1 MNGIANERLGQSLQA
16 VEQAFSDFF
25 QPGQSMENR
34 RKDSETMRS
43 IVAEILFVL
52 QSDKKDAD
60 FIPHVLMEKEKHE
73 WSECELLSEALINE
87 YHVPK
92 NAALAVTML
101 AWCKYLLRTDLDAVV
116 IWAEQVWNVTNP
128 DVSPSTVAQEGIA
141 RFQDFISQC
150 GLSVT
155 LREYGLRNFDSRR
168 VAFRIART
176 DAVEVPTESD
186 IQAIYELAKG

>member
-1 MNGIANERLGQSLQA
+1 M
-16 VEQAFSDFF
+16 
-25 QPGQSMENR
+25 
-34 RKDSETMRS
+34 
-43 IVAEILFVL
+43 
-52 QSDKKDAD
+52 
-60 FIPHVLMEKEKHE
+60 LMEKEKHE

>member
-16 VEQAFSDFF
+16 FEQAFSDFF

-73 WSECELLSEALINE
+73 WSGCELVSEALLNE
-87 YHVPK
+87 YHVPE
-92 NAALAVTML
+92 NAALAVTRL

-128 DVSPSTVAQEGIA
+128 DGSPSTVAQEGIA
-141 RFQDFISQC
+141 RIPEV
-150 GLSVT
+150 LLTVH
-155 LREYGLRNFDSRR
+155 
-168 VAFRIART
+168 T
-176 DAVEVPTESD
+176 D
-186 IQAIYELAKG
+186 

>member
-1 MNGIANERLGQSLQA
+1 M
-16 VEQAFSDFF
+16 
-25 QPGQSMENR
+25 
-34 RKDSETMRS
+34 
-43 IVAEILFVL
+43 
-52 QSDKKDAD
+52 
-60 FIPHVLMEKEKHE
+60 
-73 WSECELLSEALINE
+73 
-87 YHVPK
+87 PK

-116 IWAEQVWNVTNP
+116 IWAEQVWNVTNR
-128 DVSPSTVAQEGIA
+128 DISQSTVAQEGIA

-168 VAFRIART
+168 VALRIAQT
-176 DAVEVPTESD
+176 DVVEVPTESD

>member
-16 VEQAFSDFF
+16 FDRLFRFFSSRGRVWKTGEKTVI
-25 QPGQSMENR
+25 QCVR
-34 RKDSETMRS
+34 
-43 IVAEILFVL
+43 LL
-52 QSDKKDAD
+52 QKSYLCCRGTKNDAD
-60 FIPHVLMEKEKHE
+60 FVPHVLMEKEKHE
-73 WSECELLSEALINE
+73 WSDCELLSEALINE

-116 IWAEQVWNVTNP
+116 IWAEQVWNVTNR
-128 DVSPSTVAQEGIA
+128 DISQSTVAQEGIA

-168 VAFRIART
+168 VALRIAQT
-176 DAVEVPTESD
+176 DVVEVPTESD

>member
-1 MNGIANERLGQSLQA
+1 MALQMNDWDSHYRRLSRLFLI
-16 VEQAFSDFF
+16 FSSRGRVWKTGEKTVIQCVDCCR
-25 QPGQSMENR
+25 NL
-34 RKDSETMRS
+34 
-43 IVAEILFVL
+43 ICVAEG
-52 QSDKKDAD
+52 QKDAD
-60 FIPHVLMEKEKHE
+60 FVPHVLMEKEKHE
-73 WSECELLSEALINE
+73 WSDCELLSEALINE

-116 IWAEQVWNVTNP
+116 IWAEQVWNVIQPGYFTEYG
-128 DVSPSTVAQEGIA
+128 STG
-141 RFQDFISQC
+141 RNCPLSDFISQC

-168 VAFRIART
+168 VALRIAQT
-176 DAVEVPTESD
+176 DVVEVPTESD

>member
-16 VEQAFSDFF
+16 FEQAFSDFF

-101 AWCKYLLRTDLDAVV
+101 AWCKYLLRTDLDEIGRAHV
-116 IWAEQVWNVTNP
+116 
-128 DVSPSTVAQEGIA
+128 
-141 RFQDFISQC
+141 
-150 GLSVT
+150 
-155 LREYGLRNFDSRR
+155 
-168 VAFRIART
+168 
-176 DAVEVPTESD
+176 
-186 IQAIYELAKG
+186 

>member
-16 VEQAFSDFF
+16 FEQAFSDFF

-34 RKDSETMRS
+34 RKDSDTMRS

-52 QSDKKDAD
+52 QRDKKDAD
-60 FIPHVLMEKEKHE
+60 FVPHVLMEKEKHE
-73 WSECELLSEALINE
+73 WSDCELLSEALINE

-116 IWAEQVWNVTNP
+116 IWAEQVWNVTNR
-128 DVSPSTVAQEGIA
+128 DISQSTVAQEGIA

-168 VAFRIART
+168 VALRIAQ
-176 DAVEVPTESD
+176 
-186 IQAIYELAKG
+186 IGFQ